1 MRATYIQILLIML
14 ALTVVIS
21 QIRSAYRVEV
31 VEGRKCW
38 RMKWIAVILISVV
51 LVYYTWNRSLGFG
64 DTGTYANSYKNL
76 NITLSGLRDYLIA
89 DPKDFGYTT
98 LMVLFKSIGLDFRTV
113 LLIIAVL
120 QITLLNITYRK
131 YSSNYLLSIL
141 LFVLSTD
148 FYSWMW
154 NGMRQF
160 TAASIMFAGAG
171 FIFDDKKVKA
181 IFVILLA
188 STFHQSALIMLP
200 VLFFVQGRA
209 FNKWS
214 VICIL
219 FTVGIMF
226 AVDLFTDVLDSALE
240 NTQYSTVVTDYQTGV
255 VGVDDGTNPLR
266 VLVYSVPLILALAGK
281 KTIAWEDNN
290 VINVCCN
297 MSVVTTSL
305 YLISMVSSGIYMG
318 RLPIYFSLYNYILLP
333 WEIKKLFTPSSSKLM
348 MVLCIM
354 GYSCFYYYQMFVSW
368 A

>member
-38 RMKWIAVILISVV
+38 RMKWLPVLIVSAV
-51 LVYYTWNRSLGFG
+51 LVYYCWQRNLYFG
-64 DTGTYANSYKNL
+64 DTLAYSKSFEELNVPISQLGSYL
-76 NITLSGLRDYLIA
+76 YSH
-89 DPKDFGYTT
+89 PKDFGYTA
-98 LMVLFKSIGLDFRTV
+98 LMIVFKNFGLDFRTV
-113 LLIIAVL
+113 LLVIATA
-120 QITLLNITYRK
+120 QISLLNITYRK
-131 YSSNYLLSIL
+131 YSSNYLFSIL
-141 LFVLSTD
+141 LFLLSTD
-148 FYSWMW
+148 YFSWMW

-160 TAASIMFAGAG
+160 VAVSILFAGAG
-171 FIFDDKKVKA
+171 FIFDNKKVKA

-290 VINVCCN
+290 VINICCN

-305 YLISMVSSGIYMG
+305 YLISMVTSGIYMG